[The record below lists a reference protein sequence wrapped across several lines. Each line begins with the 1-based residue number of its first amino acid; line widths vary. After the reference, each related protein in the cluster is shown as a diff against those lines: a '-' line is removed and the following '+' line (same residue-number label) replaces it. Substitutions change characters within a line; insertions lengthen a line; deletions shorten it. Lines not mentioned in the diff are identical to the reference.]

1 MMRDTA
7 PDVLV
12 TVFVFCA
19 LTSAVVMTPSMR
31 QPTRIVAL
39 GDSTTAGT
47 PAFKS
52 PLESPPAGS
61 GDETSQYAFWLMKA
75 HPEWVVL
82 NRGINGQR
90 SDEIRARFERDVIQ
104 NAPAAVVIIAGVND
118 IYQGRDVEHVTGQ
131 LQGMYTRAAQA
142 GIPVVA
148 GSIIPFNTAT
158 AEQNQRMRQ
167 VNDWIRRQPKVTFAD
182 TRAAVAASANPDVLF
197 ESADGLHPTAAGYRR
212 MADVIDA
219 ALQRVLPR

>member
-1 MMRDTA
+1 MTPVA
-7 PDVLV
+7 H
-12 TVFVFCA
+12 VFLA
-19 LTSAVVMTPSMR
+19 LLALSLLTSPAGSMA
-31 QPTRIVAL
+31 QTIRIVAL

-52 PLESPPAGS
+52 PLESPPVGL

-104 NAPAAVVIIAGVND
+104 NRPAAIVIIAGVND
-118 IYQGRDVEHVTGQ
+118 IYQGRSVEQVTGE
-131 LQGMYTRAAQA
+131 LQAMYARAAA
-142 GIPVVA
+142 AAIPVVA

-158 AEQNQRMRQ
+158 PEQNQRMRQ
-167 VNDWIRRQPKVTFAD
+167 VNDWIGRQPNVTFAD
-182 TRAAVAASANPDVLF
+182 TRAAVAASGNPDALF
-197 ESADGLHPTAAGYRR
+197 ESPDGLHPSAAGYRR
-212 MADVIDA
+212 MAEA
-219 ALQRVLPR
+219 LAPALQRVLR

>member
-1 MMRDTA
+1 MK
-7 PDVLV
+7 
-12 TVFVFCA
+12 
-19 LTSAVVMTPSMR
+19 
-31 QPTRIVAL
+31 IVAL

-61 GDETSQYAFWLMKA
+61 GDETSQYAFWLMKV

-90 SDEIRARFERDVIQ
+90 SDEIHARFERDVIR
-104 NAPAAVVIIAGVND
+104 NAPAATVIIAGVND
-118 IYQGRDVEHVTGQ
+118 IYQGRSVEHVTGE
-131 LQGMYTRAAQA
+131 LQAMYARAAEA

-158 AEQNQRMRQ
+158 PEQNRRMRQ
-167 VNDWIRRQPKVTFAD
+167 ANEWIRRHPKVTFVD
-182 TRAAVAASANPDVLF
+182 TGAAVAASGNPDLLF
-197 ESADGLHPTAAGYRR
+197 ESPDGLHPSAAGYRR
-212 MADVIDA
+212 MAEAIA
-219 ALQRVLPR
+219 PALLRVLR

>member
-1 MMRDTA
+1 MK
-7 PDVLV
+7 
-12 TVFVFCA
+12 
-19 LTSAVVMTPSMR
+19 
-31 QPTRIVAL
+31 IVAF

-75 HPEWVVL
+75 HPQWVVL

-90 SDEIRARFERDVIQ
+90 SDEILARFERDVVQ
-104 NAPAAVVIIAGVND
+104 NGPAAVVIIAGVND
-118 IYQGRDVEHVTGQ
+118 IYQGRTVEQVTAQ
-131 LQGMYTRAAQA
+131 LQAMYARAAEA

-158 AEQNQRMRQ
+158 PEQNERMRQ
-167 VNDWIRRQPKVTFAD
+167 VNDWIRRQPEVTFVD
-182 TRAAVAASANPDVLF
+182 TRTAVSASGNPDMLF
-197 ESADGLHPTAAGYRR
+197 ESSDGLHPTALGYRR
-212 MADVIDA
+212 MAEVIGA
-219 ALQRVLPR
+219 ALQRVLKTVQ

>member
-1 MMRDTA
+1 MK
-7 PDVLV
+7 
-12 TVFVFCA
+12 
-19 LTSAVVMTPSMR
+19 
-31 QPTRIVAL
+31 IVAL

-61 GDETSQYAFWLMKA
+61 GDETSQYAFWLMKV

-90 SDEIRARFERDVIQ
+90 SDEIHARFERDVIR
-104 NAPAAVVIIAGVND
+104 NEPAATVIIAGVND
-118 IYQGRDVEHVTGQ
+118 IYQGRSVEHVTGE
-131 LQGMYTRAAQA
+131 LQAMYARAAEA

-158 AEQNQRMRQ
+158 PEQNQRMRQ
-167 VNDWIRRQPKVTFAD
+167 ANEWIRRQPKVTFVD
-182 TRAAVAASANPDVLF
+182 TRAAVAASGNPDLLF
-197 ESADGLHPTAAGYRR
+197 ESPDGLHPSAAGYRR
-212 MADVIDA
+212 MAEAIA
-219 ALQRVLPR
+219 PALLRVLR

>member
-1 MMRDTA
+1 MK
-7 PDVLV
+7 
-12 TVFVFCA
+12 
-19 LTSAVVMTPSMR
+19 
-31 QPTRIVAL
+31 IVAF

-75 HPEWVVL
+75 HPQWVVL

-90 SDEIRARFERDVIQ
+90 SDEILARFERDVVQ
-104 NAPAAVVIIAGVND
+104 NGPAAVVIIAGVND
-118 IYQGRDVEHVTGQ
+118 IYQGRTVEQVTAQ
-131 LQGMYTRAAQA
+131 LQAMYARAAEA

-158 AEQNQRMRQ
+158 PEQNERMRQ
-167 VNDWIRRQPKVTFAD
+167 VNDWIRRHPEVTFVD
-182 TRAAVAASANPDVLF
+182 TRTAVSASGNPDMLF
-197 ESADGLHPTAAGYRR
+197 ESSDGLHPTALGYRR
-212 MADVIDA
+212 MAEVIGA
-219 ALQRVLPR
+219 ALQRVLKTVQ

>member
-1 MMRDTA
+1 MQA
-7 PDVLV
+7 ASIAQVVFALAVLSSA
-12 TVFVFCA
+12 A
-19 LTSAVVMTPSMR
+19 LPTRAMT
-31 QPTRIVAL
+31 QPIRIVAL

-52 PLESPPAGS
+52 PLESPPSGS

-90 SDEIRARFERDVIQ
+90 SDEIRARFERDVVQ
-104 NAPAAVVIIAGVND
+104 NRPAATVIIAGVND
-118 IYQGRDVEHVTGQ
+118 IYQGRTVEQVTGE
-131 LQGMYTRAAQA
+131 LQAMYARAAEA

-158 AEQNQRMRQ
+158 REQNQRMRQ
-167 VNDWIRRQPKVTFAD
+167 VNEWIRRQPKVTFAD
-182 TRAAVAASANPDVLF
+182 TRTAVAASGNPDVLF
-197 ESADGLHPTAAGYRR
+197 ESPDNLHPSAAGYRR
-212 MADVIDA
+212 IAEAIA
-219 ALQRVLPR
+219 PALLRILR

>member
-1 MMRDTA
+1 MTPVA
-7 PDVLV
+7 H
-12 TVFVFCA
+12 VFLA
-19 LTSAVVMTPSMR
+19 LLALSLLTSPAGSMA
-31 QPTRIVAL
+31 QTIRIVAL

-52 PLESPPAGS
+52 PLESPPVGL

-104 NAPAAVVIIAGVND
+104 NRPAAIVIIAGVND
-118 IYQGRDVEHVTGQ
+118 IYQGRSVEQVTGE
-131 LQGMYTRAAQA
+131 LQAMYARAAA
-142 GIPVVA
+142 AAIPVVA

-158 AEQNQRMRQ
+158 PEQNQRMRQ
-167 VNDWIRRQPKVTFAD
+167 VNDWIGRQPNVTFAD
-182 TRAAVAASANPDVLF
+182 TRAAVAASGNPDALF
-197 ESADGLHPTAAGYRR
+197 ESPDGLHPSAAGYRR
-212 MADVIDA
+212 MAEAIA
-219 ALQRVLPR
+219 PALQRVLR

>member
-1 MMRDTA
+1 MTPVA
-7 PDVLV
+7 H
-12 TVFVFCA
+12 VFLA
-19 LTSAVVMTPSMR
+19 LLALSLLTSPAGSMA
-31 QPTRIVAL
+31 QTIRIVAL

-52 PLESPPAGS
+52 PLESPPVGL

-104 NAPAAVVIIAGVND
+104 NRPAAIVIIAGVND
-118 IYQGRDVEHVTGQ
+118 IYQGRSVEHVTGE
-131 LQGMYTRAAQA
+131 LQAMYARAAA
-142 GIPVVA
+142 AAIPVVA

-158 AEQNQRMRQ
+158 PEQNQRMRQ
-167 VNDWIRRQPKVTFAD
+167 VNDWIGRQPNVTFAD
-182 TRAAVAASANPDVLF
+182 TRAAVAASGNPDALF
-197 ESADGLHPTAAGYRR
+197 ESPDGLHPSAAGYRR
-212 MADVIDA
+212 MAEAIEP
-219 ALQRVLPR
+219 ALQRVLR

>member
-1 MMRDTA
+1 M
-7 PDVLV
+7 
-12 TVFVFCA
+12 
-19 LTSAVVMTPSMR
+19 TSDAARS
-31 QPTRIVAL
+31 TRIIAL

-47 PAFKS
+47 PAFTS
-52 PLESPPAGS
+52 PLESPPLGS

-118 IYQGRDVEHVTGQ
+118 IYQGRDVEHVTGH
-131 LQGMYTRAAQA
+131 LQGMYARAAQA

-158 AEQNQRMRQ
+158 AEQNRRMRQ
-167 VNDWIRRQPKVTFAD
+167 VNDWIRRQPKITFAD
-182 TRAAVAASANPDVLF
+182 TRAAVAASGNPDVLF
-197 ESADGLHPTAAGYRR
+197 ESADGLHPTAAGYHR

-219 ALQRVLPR
+219 ALQRVLPRR

>member
-1 MMRDTA
+1 MK
-7 PDVLV
+7 
-12 TVFVFCA
+12 
-19 LTSAVVMTPSMR
+19 
-31 QPTRIVAL
+31 IVAF

-75 HPEWVVL
+75 HPQWVVL

-90 SDEIRARFERDVIQ
+90 SDEILVRFERDVVQ
-104 NAPAAVVIIAGVND
+104 NGPAAVVIIAGVND
-118 IYQGRDVEHVTGQ
+118 IYQGRTVEQVTAQ
-131 LQGMYTRAAQA
+131 LQAMYARAAEA

-158 AEQNQRMRQ
+158 PEQNERMRQ
-167 VNDWIRRQPKVTFAD
+167 VNDWIRRHPEVTFVD
-182 TRAAVAASANPDVLF
+182 TRTPVSASGNPDMLF
-197 ESADGLHPTAAGYRR
+197 ESSDGLHPTALGYRR
-212 MADVIDA
+212 MAEVIGA
-219 ALQRVLPR
+219 ALQRVLKTVQ

>member
-1 MMRDTA
+1 
-7 PDVLV
+7 
-12 TVFVFCA
+12 
-19 LTSAVVMTPSMR
+19 MT
-31 QPTRIVAL
+31 IVAL

-90 SDEIRARFERDVIQ
+90 SDEIRARFERDAVQ
-104 NAPAAVVIIAGVND
+104 NRPAAIVIIAGVND
-118 IYQGRDVEHVTGQ
+118 IYQGRSVEQVTSE
-131 LQGMYTRAAQA
+131 LQAMYARAAEA

-158 AEQNQRMRQ
+158 PEQNQRMRE
-167 VNDWIRRQPKVTFAD
+167 VNDWIRRQPKVTFSD
-182 TRAAVAASANPDVLF
+182 TRAAVAASGNPDGLF
-197 ESADGLHPTAAGYRR
+197 ESPDGLHPSAAGYRR
-212 MADVIDA
+212 MAEAIIP
-219 ALQRVLPR
+219 ALLRVLR

>member
-1 MMRDTA
+1 MK
-7 PDVLV
+7 
-12 TVFVFCA
+12 
-19 LTSAVVMTPSMR
+19 
-31 QPTRIVAL
+31 IVAV

-90 SDEIRARFERDVIQ
+90 SDEIQARFERDVVQ
-104 NAPAAVVIIAGVND
+104 NGPAAVVIIAGVND
-118 IYQGRDVEHVTGQ
+118 IYQGRTVEQVTAQ
-131 LQGMYTRAAQA
+131 LQAMYARAAEA

-158 AEQNQRMRQ
+158 PEQNQRMRQ
-167 VNDWIRRQPKVTFAD
+167 VNDWIRRQPEVTFVD
-182 TRAAVAASANPDVLF
+182 TRTAVAASGNPDMLF
-197 ESADGLHPTAAGYRR
+197 ESSDGLHPSALGYRR
-212 MADVIDA
+212 MAEVIGA
-219 ALQRVLPR
+219 APNAC

>member
-1 MMRDTA
+1 MTPVA
-7 PDVLV
+7 H
-12 TVFVFCA
+12 VFLA
-19 LTSAVVMTPSMR
+19 LLALSLLTSPAGSMA
-31 QPTRIVAL
+31 QTIRIVAL

-52 PLESPPAGS
+52 PLESPPVGL

-104 NAPAAVVIIAGVND
+104 NRPAAIVIIAGVND
-118 IYQGRDVEHVTGQ
+118 IYQGRSVEQVTVE
-131 LQGMYTRAAQA
+131 LQAMYVRAAA
-142 GIPVVA
+142 AAIPVVA

-158 AEQNQRMRQ
+158 PEQNQRMRQ
-167 VNDWIRRQPKVTFAD
+167 VNDWIGRQPNVTFAD
-182 TRAAVAASANPDVLF
+182 TRAAVAASGNPDSLF
-197 ESADGLHPTAAGYRR
+197 ESPDGLHPSAAGYRR
-212 MADVIDA
+212 MAEAIA
-219 ALQRVLPR
+219 PALQRVLR

>member
-1 MMRDTA
+1 M
-7 PDVLV
+7 P
-12 TVFVFCA
+12 
-19 LTSAVVMTPSMR
+19 

-52 PLESPPAGS
+52 PLESPPLGS

-75 HPEWVVL
+75 HPEWIVL

-104 NAPAAVVIIAGVND
+104 NAPTAVVIIAGVND

-131 LQGMYTRAAQA
+131 LQGMYARADQA
-142 GIPVVA
+142 DIPVVA

-167 VNDWIRRQPKVTFAD
+167 VNDWIRGQPKVTFAD
-182 TRAAVAASANPDVLF
+182 TRAAVAASGNPDVLF

-219 ALQRVLPR
+219 ALQRVLTRR

>member
-1 MMRDTA
+1 MK
-7 PDVLV
+7 
-12 TVFVFCA
+12 
-19 LTSAVVMTPSMR
+19 
-31 QPTRIVAL
+31 IVAL

-52 PLESPPAGS
+52 PLESPPAGC

-90 SDEIRARFERDVIQ
+90 SDEIRARFERDVVQ
-104 NAPAAVVIIAGVND
+104 NRPAALVIIAGVND
-118 IYQGRDVEHVTGQ
+118 IYQGRTAEHVTSQ
-131 LQGMYTRAAQA
+131 LEAMYARAAEA

-158 AEQNQRMRQ
+158 PEQNQRMRQ
-167 VNDWIRRQPKVTFAD
+167 VNDWIRRQPQVTFVD
-182 TRAAVAASANPDVLF
+182 TRAVVGASGNPDLLF
-197 ESADGLHPTAAGYRR
+197 ESPDGLHPTAAGYRR
-212 MADVIDA
+212 MAGVIGA
-219 ALQRVLPR
+219 ALQRALKTVQ

>member
-1 MMRDTA
+1 MK
-7 PDVLV
+7 
-12 TVFVFCA
+12 
-19 LTSAVVMTPSMR
+19 
-31 QPTRIVAL
+31 IVAL

-61 GDETSQYAFWLMKA
+61 GDETSQYAFWLMKV

-90 SDEIRARFERDVIQ
+90 SDEIHARFERDVIR
-104 NAPAAVVIIAGVND
+104 NEPAATVIIAGVND
-118 IYQGRDVEHVTGQ
+118 IYQGRSVEHVTGE
-131 LQGMYTRAAQA
+131 LQAMYARAAEA

-158 AEQNQRMRQ
+158 PEQNRRMRQ
-167 VNDWIRRQPKVTFAD
+167 ANEWIRRHPKVTFID
-182 TRAAVAASANPDVLF
+182 TGAAVAASGNPDLLF
-197 ESADGLHPTAAGYRR
+197 ESPDGLHPSAAGYRR
-212 MADVIDA
+212 MAEAIA
-219 ALQRVLPR
+219 PALLRVLR

>member
-1 MMRDTA
+1 MK
-7 PDVLV
+7 
-12 TVFVFCA
+12 
-19 LTSAVVMTPSMR
+19 
-31 QPTRIVAL
+31 IVAF

-90 SDEIRARFERDVIQ
+90 SDEIEARFERDVVQ
-104 NAPAAVVIIAGVND
+104 NGPAAVVIIAGVND
-118 IYQGRDVEHVTGQ
+118 IYQGRTVEQVTAQ
-131 LQGMYTRAAQA
+131 LQAMYARAAEA

-158 AEQNQRMRQ
+158 PEQNQRMRQ
-167 VNDWIRRQPKVTFAD
+167 VNDWIRRQPEVTFVD
-182 TRAAVAASANPDVLF
+182 TRTAVAASGNPDMLF
-197 ESADGLHPTAAGYRR
+197 ESSDGLHPSALGYRR
-212 MADVIDA
+212 MAEVIGA
-219 ALQRVLPR
+219 ALQRVLKTVQ

>member
-1 MMRDTA
+1 MTPVA
-7 PDVLV
+7 H
-12 TVFVFCA
+12 VFLA
-19 LTSAVVMTPSMR
+19 LLALSLLTSPAGSMA
-31 QPTRIVAL
+31 QTIRIVAL

-52 PLESPPAGS
+52 PLESPPVGL

-104 NAPAAVVIIAGVND
+104 NRPAAIVIIAGVND
-118 IYQGRDVEHVTGQ
+118 IYQGRSVEQVTVE
-131 LQGMYTRAAQA
+131 LQAMYVRAAA
-142 GIPVVA
+142 AAIPVVA

-158 AEQNQRMRQ
+158 PEQNQRMRQ
-167 VNDWIRRQPKVTFAD
+167 VNDWIGRQPNVTFAD
-182 TRAAVAASANPDVLF
+182 TRAAVAASGNPDALF
-197 ESADGLHPTAAGYRR
+197 ESPDGLHPSAAGYRR
-212 MADVIDA
+212 MAEAIA
-219 ALQRVLPR
+219 PALQRVLR

>member
-1 MMRDTA
+1 MK
-7 PDVLV
+7 
-12 TVFVFCA
+12 
-19 LTSAVVMTPSMR
+19 
-31 QPTRIVAL
+31 IVAL

-61 GDETSQYAFWLMKA
+61 GDETSQYAFWLMKV

-90 SDEIRARFERDVIQ
+90 SDEIHARFERDVIR
-104 NAPAAVVIIAGVND
+104 NTPGATVIIAGVND
-118 IYQGRDVEHVTGQ
+118 IYQGRRVEHVTGE
-131 LQGMYTRAAQA
+131 LQAMYARAAEA

-158 AEQNQRMRQ
+158 PEQNQRMRQ
-167 VNDWIRRQPKVTFAD
+167 VNEWIGRQPKVTFVD
-182 TRAAVAASANPDVLF
+182 TRAAVAASGNPDLLF
-197 ESADGLHPTAAGYRR
+197 ESPDGLHPSAAGYRR
-212 MADVIDA
+212 MAEAIA
-219 ALQRVLPR
+219 PALLRVLR

>member
-1 MMRDTA
+1 MTPVA
-7 PDVLV
+7 Q
-12 TVFVFCA
+12 VFLA
-19 LTSAVVMTPSMR
+19 LLALSLLTSPAGSMA
-31 QPTRIVAL
+31 QTIRIVAL

-52 PLESPPAGS
+52 PLESPPVGL

-104 NAPAAVVIIAGVND
+104 NRPAAIVIIAGVND
-118 IYQGRDVEHVTGQ
+118 IYQGRSVEQVAGE
-131 LQGMYTRAAQA
+131 LQAMYARAAA
-142 GIPVVA
+142 AAIPVVA

-158 AEQNQRMRQ
+158 PEQNQRMRQ
-167 VNDWIRRQPKVTFAD
+167 VNDWIGRQPNVTFAD
-182 TRAAVAASANPDVLF
+182 TRAAVAASGNPDALF
-197 ESADGLHPTAAGYRR
+197 ESPDGLHPSAAGYRR
-212 MADVIDA
+212 MAEAIA
-219 ALQRVLPR
+219 PALQRVLR